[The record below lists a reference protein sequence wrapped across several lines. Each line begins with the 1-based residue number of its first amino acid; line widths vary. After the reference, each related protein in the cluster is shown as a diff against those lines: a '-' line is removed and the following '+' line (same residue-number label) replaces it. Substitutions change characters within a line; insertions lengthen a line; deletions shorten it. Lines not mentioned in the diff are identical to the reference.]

1 MYKVIIFWVFVFFVS
16 NFIREDVF
24 ESIEGVIKS
33 FVIDIFVKIF
43 NENVFDIRFV
53 KRRIVL
59 RLYDLIRLFFDWIE
73 IYGI

>member
-43 NENVFDIRFV
+43 DENVFDIRFV